1 MGGKYSVT
9 ARNEEDY
16 AWSYDL
22 YTDSLIKFV
31 LASIKC
37 FIKYDTVM
45 VGKIGKKRR
54 NSKCGFDHRK
64 ESNL

>member
-1 MGGKYSVT
+1 MVRKYSIC
-9 ARNEEDY
+9 ARDLETDPC
-16 AWSYDL
+16 ALDYDL

-45 VGKIGKKRR
+45 VGKIGKKGETE
-54 NSKCGFDHRK
+54 NVD
-64 ESNL
+64 